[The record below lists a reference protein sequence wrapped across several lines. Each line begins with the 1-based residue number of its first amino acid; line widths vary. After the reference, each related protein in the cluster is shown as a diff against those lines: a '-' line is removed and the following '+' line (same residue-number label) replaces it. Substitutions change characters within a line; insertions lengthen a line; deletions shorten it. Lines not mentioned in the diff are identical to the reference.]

1 MVERF
6 VIDNTIVMTWC
17 FEDEASQYGDA
28 VLNSLAGAEAVVPSI
43 WPLEV
48 INVLLVAIR
57 RDRLHES
64 DNVRF
69 ISLLSSLPRF
79 MLNVHGL
86 KEQ

>member
-69 ISLLSSLPRF
+69 TSLLSSLPRF